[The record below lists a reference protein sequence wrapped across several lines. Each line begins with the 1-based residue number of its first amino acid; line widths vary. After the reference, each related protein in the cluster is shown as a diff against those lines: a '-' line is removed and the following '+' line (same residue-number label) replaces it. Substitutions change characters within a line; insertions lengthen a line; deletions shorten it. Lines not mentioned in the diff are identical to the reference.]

1 MKDEDEDEYKQVFQ
15 TMFKRT
21 YLLLDSG
28 GLGIILLSVLVGMYF
43 DKYDVIIH
51 SIGTAIG
58 AAILTIGISLPVAIY
73 YQTQHNERAFEIIK
87 ANDESRF
94 EIIKACD
101 ESRIDGIFVSRL
113 KDKKNLQ
120 DAIDQAARKTSK
132 EIILLGIA
140 FPSLFDHSESHTSYI
155 EDKFQDPSFNMRILL
170 LNPNSDAAKRR
181 EKIER
186 GHQTIKQ
193 ISDTLDTHITGAVI
207 ERFKNLLSKN
217 SELKNKI
224 AQMCNN
230 PSELNSILSEHNKI
244 KLKLYQFD
252 PITFLMGFDECVF
265 TEQYHF
271 GNPEG
276 KVPAKSCIG
285 KRIPVIQYNK
295 DSDSYAFY
303 KSHFEYVWQNSEEYT
318 DKIISSSIDD
328 ICQWLNSSSNISN
341 KQEPA

>member
-1 MKDEDEDEYKQVFQ
+1 MKNEYKQVFH

-28 GLGIILLSVLVGMYF
+28 GLCIILLSVLVGMYF

-51 SIGTAIG
+51 SIGSTIG
-58 AAILTIGISLPVAIY
+58 AAILTIGISLPVALY

-87 ANDESRF
+87 A
-94 EIIKACD
+94 CD
-101 ESRIDGIFVSRL
+101 ESRIDSIFVSRL

-120 DAIDQAARKTSK
+120 DAIDLAARNTSK

-155 EDKFQDPSFNMRILL
+155 ENKVQDPSFNMRILL
-170 LNPNSDAAKRR
+170 LNPDSDAANRR

-186 GHQTIKQ
+186 GHQTIYQ
-193 ISDTLDTHITGAVI
+193 IKNTLDTNITATVI

-230 PSELNSILSEHNKI
+230 PLELNSIKRILSEHNKV
-244 KLKLYQFD
+244 KLKLYTFD
-252 PITFLMGFDECVF
+252 PITFLMGFDGCIF

-303 KSHFEYVWQNSEEYT
+303 KSHFEYLWENSEEWT

-341 KQEPA
+341 EQETA